1 MSGVIEDFITDT
13 ERLLGYIS
21 RIEVGELACVVAARR
36 LTLRLGIAGGE
47 LDDAIRKGVDRKI
60 CLSLEKIRE
69 GEDTDTYTA
78 LIREL
83 MKEHDLD
90 EWEIEVRIGQALK
103 AADLK
108 KFSCYVNL
116 IENENIHL
124 ISKAREIQKKYGL
137 DGGILE
143 EAIKRGECAYFFHN
157 VKQIR
162 KGPRFHP
169 LLPSEEETLRKIAR
183 KYGHEETLEEAI
195 VEWRNAACPAE

>member
-1 MSGVIEDFITDT
+1 MIEDFITDT

-21 RIEVGELACVVAARR
+21 RIEVGELACVVSAKR
-36 LTLRLGIAGGE
+36 LTLRLGIAGAE
-47 LDDAIRKGVDRKI
+47 LDEAVRRGVDRKI
-60 CLSLEKIRE
+60 SISLEKIRE
-69 GEDTDTYTA
+69 GEDTDTFTA

-83 MKEHDLD
+83 VKEHDLD
-90 EWEIEVRIGQALK
+90 EWEMEVRIGQALK
-103 AADLK
+103 EADLK

-137 DGGILE
+137 DDRILD
-143 EAIKRGECAYFFHN
+143 EAVKRGECAYFFHN

-169 LLPSEEETLRKIAR
+169 LLPSEEETLRRIAR
-183 KYGHEETLEEAI
+183 KYSHEDVLEEAI
-195 VEWRNAACPAE
+195 GEWREAACHAE